1 MANYLLQEDTSYL
14 LQETGDK
21 LLLNEGLSESLS
33 SSVSESASVSYSPSA
48 TESPS
53 PSISVSASV
62 SPSPSLS
69 ESISASLSESAS
81 VSASPSMGYNIYSRG
96 DYSTLPTTN
105 LDLETLYTDS
115 EETLVSTRNSQY
127 VGQTAILEYMV
138 HQVKEFASGQSY
150 CNVEWEGR
158 SSLAPQS
165 SSVYLQVYNCVTDEW
180 ETIDTE
186 SSARE
191 DINFELS
198 AKVRS
203 LTNYVENHEITVR
216 VYQLATE

>member
-21 LLLNEGLSESLS
+21 LELNTGSSASLS
-33 SSVSESASVSYSPSA
+33 SSVSESASISFSPSTSVSLSPSISISA
-48 TESPS
+48 SISPS
-53 PSISVSASV
+53 PSV
-62 SPSPSLS
+62 
-69 ESISASLSESAS
+69 
-81 VSASPSMGYNIYSRG
+81 GYLIYSRG

-105 LDLETLYTDS
+105 SDLETLYTES

-165 SSVYLQVYNCVTDEW
+165 SAVYLQVYNCVTDEW

>member
-33 SSVSESASVSYSPSA
+33 SSVSESASVSYSPS
-48 TESPS
+48 TSISLS
-53 PSISVSASV
+53 PSISVS
-62 SPSPSLS
+62 LS
-69 ESISASLSESAS
+69 A
-81 VSASPSMGYNIYSRG
+81 SASPSIGYNIYSRG
-96 DYSTLPTTN
+96 DYSILPTTN
-105 LDLETLYTDS
+105 LDLETIYTDS
-115 EETLVSTRNSQY
+115 EETIVSTRNFQY
-127 VGQTAILEYMV
+127 VGQTAVLEYMI

-150 CNVEWEGR
+150 CNVEWEGK
-158 SSLAPQS
+158 SSLAPRS
-165 SSVYLQVYNCVTDEW
+165 SPVYLQVYNCVTDEW